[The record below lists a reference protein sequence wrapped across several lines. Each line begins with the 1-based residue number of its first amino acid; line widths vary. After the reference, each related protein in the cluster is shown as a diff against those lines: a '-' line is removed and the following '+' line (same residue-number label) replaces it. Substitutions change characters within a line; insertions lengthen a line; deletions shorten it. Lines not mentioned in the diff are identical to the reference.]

1 MKDIFMYDL
10 DHYAIFTHE
19 IDNKADIRQTESTYK
34 DTYDKFKSYL
44 QNDVEKSKNIKFSTE
59 ALQKSH
65 LNKINYEIFGKTS
78 KLISKFLIKENHKAN
93 AVIDNL
99 SNLSNA
105 RTNLE
110 ISYNVNQIRAIN
122 DKKLSSI
129 KLEAV
134 EPISTILNRLT
145 YLDLAFTELSDFKAI
160 LLDDKNTLQNKAY
173 NYLRTANTFNKKLNK
188 PGYSKR
194 SFNITLKDAGYTNT
208 SIDKLTQLLYKLTDK
223 VNTFYSDT
231 YIKIPPYGDKKKTYF
246 NKLIESLKETFV
258 GESTGYHTLKQL
270 DDISHITT
278 LFKDVVI
285 PTLYKDIIT
294 TTNLFNVINDDSY
307 IDHFTINILEMDIVE
322 EIHMDSFAKEHSK
335 NNQREYFKLTLD
347 RILYNLDDVVRECSP
362 ILKHDFYRECK
373 IQYMP
378 YKELKAR
385 LDYVTKVIKASDVIL
400 KSDISNTKTLYTHLK
415 EDSKTYLDMSDR
427 YTAHVYPSQVYTGG
441 YTTSSSSLGYPVDVF
456 MNVKEDDI
464 SIYNLSTSLE
474 DIKSTLS
481 NLSIDTL
488 SDTVVKD
495 ITDTILY
502 LNEILLVTR
511 HDVKFLSNIVS

>member
-1 MKDIFMYDL
+1 MNTIFTYELAPIHVFTLDIDNQSDIKQTHDTYKQVSEDFINYLNTTVQKSKDI
-10 DHYAIFTHE
+10 
-19 IDNKADIRQTESTYK
+19 R
-34 DTYDKFKSYL
+34 
-44 QNDVEKSKNIKFSTE
+44 FSTE

-65 LNKINYEIFGKTS
+65 TNKIGYEIFGKTS

-93 AVIDNL
+93 AIINNL
-99 SNLSNA
+99 INLSNA

-110 ISYNVNQIRAIN
+110 ISYNVNQIRGIN
-122 DKKLSSI
+122 DKKLSSV

-134 EPISTILNRLT
+134 ESVNSVINRLT
-145 YLDLAFTELSDFKAI
+145 YLDLAFTELSDFKAV
-160 LLDDKNTLQNKAY
+160 LMDDDNKLQNKAY
-173 NYLRTANTFNKKLNK
+173 KYLHTANTFNHNLNK
-188 PGYSKR
+188 PGYGR
-194 SFNITLKDAGYTNT
+194 RNFITTLKESGYTNT
-208 SIDKLTQLLYKLTDK
+208 SIEKLTQLLYKLTDK

-231 YIKIPPYGDKKKTYF
+231 YVKIPPYGDKKKTYF
-246 NKLIESLKETFV
+246 NKLIESLKETFS
-258 GESTGYHTLKQL
+258 GEASAYHIKKQL
-270 DDISHITT
+270 DDISSITT

-335 NNQREYFKLTLD
+335 NNQKEYFKLTLD

-378 YKELKAR
+378 YKELKTR
-385 LDYVTKVIKASDVIL
+385 LDYVTKVIKASNVIL
-400 KSDISNTKTLYTHLK
+400 KSDISNIKTLYTHLK

-427 YTAHVYPSQVYTGG
+427 YTAHVYPSQVYTGS
-441 YTTSSSSLGYPVDVF
+441 YMTSSSSLGYPVDVF

-511 HDVKFLSNIVS
+511 HDVKFLSNVVS